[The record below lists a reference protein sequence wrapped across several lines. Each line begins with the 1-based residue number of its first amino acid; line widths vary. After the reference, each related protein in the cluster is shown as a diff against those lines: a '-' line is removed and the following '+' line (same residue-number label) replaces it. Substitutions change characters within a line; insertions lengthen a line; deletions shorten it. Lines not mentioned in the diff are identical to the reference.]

1 MRWLF
6 LLLCTTGFAC
16 TAFHLGSQDG
26 ARLYCRSLEFGFPL
40 ESELLIVPRATRF
53 KATTPSGGMSW
64 QVKYGYVGMNQSF
77 LPTLVSDGMNEKG
90 LVVGCLYLPGFAEY
104 QPPDAKRASKSLH
117 PADLASFLLGTCAS
131 VAEARSAIGSVLV
144 MNAPLPGTTFIL
156 PLHFIVSDASGACI
170 AVEYIAGR
178 LNVHDNPV
186 GVLTNAPS
194 FDWHLTNL
202 SNYINLT
209 AMNAEP
215 LKFGTFQTKPFGQGS
230 GMLGLP
236 GDLTPPSRFV
246 RAALFAKYAEPPN
259 SALDAVRL
267 GFHVLNTFDISPGL
281 VRSQS
286 SAPTP
291 LGKPELERT
300 EWVIVHDQTN
310 LRTYFRSFESLQVQS
325 VEFANLHLEQP
336 GVRSVALSKQFP

>member
-16 TAFHLGSQDG
+16 TAFHLSSQDG
-26 ARLYCRSLEFGFPL
+26 ARIYCRSLEFGFPL
-40 ESELLIVPRATRF
+40 ESELLIVPRTTKY
-53 KATTPSGGMSW
+53 KATTPSDGMSW

-77 LPTLVSDGMNEKG
+77 LPTVVSDGMNEKG

-104 QPPDAKRASKSLH
+104 QAPDAKRASKSLH
-117 PADLASFLLGTCAS
+117 SADLASFLLGTCAS
-131 VAEARSAIGSVLV
+131 VAEARAAIASVLV
-144 MNAPLPGTTFIL
+144 IQAPLPNTTFIL

-186 GVLTNAPS
+186 GVLTNSPS

-202 SNYINLT
+202 GNYVNLS
-209 AMNAEP
+209 AMNAPP
-215 LKFGTFQTKPFGQGS
+215 LTLGNFQAKPFGQGS

-246 RAALFAKYAEPPN
+246 RAALFSKFAEPSNTAP
-259 SALDAVRL
+259 DAVRL
-267 GFHVLNTFDISPGL
+267 GFHLLNTFDISPGL
-281 VRSQS
+281 VRAQS
-286 SAPTP
+286 AAPTP
-291 LGKPELERT
+291 MGKPELERT

-310 LRTYFRSFESLQVQS
+310 LRTYFRSFESLQIQS
-325 VEFANLHLEQP
+325 VELASLHLEEP
-336 GVRSVALSKQFP
+336 GVRSIPLKKQFP